1 MNQDRKPIYS
11 IFLLL
16 ILASALILA
25 CIVLRPFVNILII
38 GVVLAALFR
47 PVHRHVA
54 GLCGPRKTTLAALL
68 TTGLI
73 FTCIIIPIFFFLG
86 SLLAQGV
93 QSVNALQIQLAT
105 TDFNKLFGH
114 DAIAPYMD
122 WVQEHLPFLDIKKL
136 ALQADLIDISK
147 NAGQILLDSGTRII
161 GNFFVLTMNFLILM
175 FVLFFL
181 IRDGHTM
188 LAQLRYLVPLTTD
201 QENRIIR
208 QLDDVS
214 KSVILGAF
222 VIALAQGLAGGIGL
236 FIVGIQPFFWGCMM
250 GFASLIP
257 VVGTAII
264 WLPVSIYLMLT
275 GQWQWG
281 VFMMV
286 WGAVVISSID
296 SFIRPLLMQNRSNMS
311 TFWVFLSIIGGIK
324 FFGALGILY
333 GPLVLGFAMVMLT
346 LYAED
351 YRHVLEERHHLPN
364 PDPAPEARPK
374 D

>member
-16 ILASALILA
+16 ILAVALTMA
-25 CIVLRPFVNILII
+25 CIVLRPFVDILII

-47 PVHRHVA
+47 PVHRRVA
-54 GLCGPRKTTLAALL
+54 GLFGSRATLAALC

-93 QSVNALQIQLAT
+93 QSVNALQAHLAA
-105 TDFNKLFGH
+105 TDFNKLFSH

-122 WVQEHLPFLDIKKL
+122 WVQEHLPFLDVKKL

-147 NAGQILLDSGTRII
+147 TAGQLLLDSGTKVI
-161 GNFFVLTMNFLILM
+161 GNVFVLTMNFVILM

-181 IRDGHTM
+181 IRDGERMM
-188 LAQLRYLVPLTTD
+188 LRLRYLLPLTTD
-201 QENRIIR
+201 QENRIFR
-208 QLDDVS
+208 QLDDVA

-222 VIALAQGLAGGIGL
+222 VIALAQALAGGVGL
-236 FIVGIQPFFWGCMM
+236 FIVGIPPFFWGCMM

-264 WLPVSIYLMLT
+264 WLPVSVYLMLT

-281 VFMMV
+281 LFMMG
-286 WGAVVISSID
+286 WGAVVVSSID
-296 SFIRPLLMQNRSNMS
+296 SVIRPLLMQNRSNMS

-333 GPLVLGFAMVMLT
+333 GPLILGFAMVMLT

-351 YRHVLEERHHLPN
+351 YRHVLEERGVIPAAPGDALPE
-364 PDPAPEARPK
+364 D
-374 D
+374 

>member
-1 MNQDRKPIYS
+1 MNQARKPIYS
-11 IFLLL
+11 VFLLL
-16 ILASALILA
+16 ILGAALILA

-47 PVHRHVA
+47 PIHRRVA
-54 GLCGPRKTTLAALL
+54 GLCGPRKNTLAALL

-93 QSVNALQIQLAT
+93 QSVNALQAHLAS
-105 TDFNKLFGH
+105 TDFNKLFSH
-114 DAIAPYMD
+114 DSIAPYVN
-122 WVQEHLPFLDIKKL
+122 WVQEHLPFLDLKKL
-136 ALQADLIDISK
+136 ALQADLIDLSK
-147 NAGQILLDSGTRII
+147 NAGQMLLDSGTRVI

-181 IRDGHTM
+181 IRDGHAM
-188 LAQLRYLVPLTTD
+188 LAQVRYLLPLTND

-264 WLPVSIYLMLT
+264 WLPVSVYLMLT

-281 VFMMV
+281 VFMMA

-333 GPLVLGFAMVMLT
+333 GPLILGFAMVMLT

-351 YRHVLEERHHLPN
+351 YRHVLEERNLIATPAQTPETLPG
-364 PDPAPEARPK
+364 K
-374 D
+374 